1 MAAFKEYL
9 GWVNVILKSTRKER
23 AEWVKIIMD
32 GLRYYRQFNH
42 RKTDWLSD
50 QLENKADYELIGFV
64 PNLSYIKHDAKD
76 AGLLNAIFVH
86 PWGVPSL
93 LYKHKRLPIAVIVN
107 PAMRL
112 DDTVLNEQKNPREDD
127 LMGFTG

>member
-1 MAAFKEYL
+1 MANFKEYL
-9 GWVNVILKSTRKER
+9 KWVDTMLDASKRER

-32 GLRYYRQFNH
+32 GLRYYRQFH
-42 RKTDWLSD
+42 PKKTEWLSD
-50 QLENKADYELIGFV
+50 QLENAHEYELIGFV
-64 PNLSYIKHDAKD
+64 PNLSYIKHDAED
-76 AGLLNAIFVH
+76 ADLLKAIYVH

-93 LYKHKRLPIAVIVN
+93 LFKHKKLPIAVIVN